1 MGRARQDY
9 GLSQQKRPRFDPR
22 QDSRLRQDQRH
33 RRRLPQLLPERPR
46 RPMSYRCTSYSRRI
60 RHPRNRYP
68 CFIACWQERS
78 IADRASRTR
87 IDASSSDNHE
97 RKARAFLGDSHPAF
111 GRALEFECV
120 FVDVAFVG
128 LPATPPAR
136 ARGILEVGASPP
148 GSIPLAHDAWARAF
162 QGSSLQH

>member
-9 GLSQQKRPRFDPR
+9 GLSQQKSPHFDPR
-22 QDSRLRQDQRH
+22 QDWRRRQDHRLRQD
-33 RRRLPQLLPERPR
+33 QLLPERPR

-60 RHPRNRYP
+60 RHPRIRYP

-128 LPATPPAR
+128 LPATPLAR
-136 ARGILEVGASPP
+136 VRGILEAGASPP
-148 GSIPLAHDAWARAF
+148 GSLPLGRMMPG
-162 QGSSLQH
+162 Q